1 MESGNREMDK
11 KFEEADKQIDK
22 LVQMEKR
29 LEMMYKRIDQLDTM
43 VSTLIERVMRQPVIT
58 IEVTCPKCGSNV
70 HVSLTGNAKL
80 STKV

>member
-1 MESGNREMDK
+1 MSDK
-11 KFEEADKQIDK
+11 KELEKRYEEAEKQLDK
-22 LVQMEKR
+22 LAQMEKR

-70 HVSLTGNAKL
+70 HVSMSGNARI
-80 STKV
+80 STKS

>member
-1 MESGNREMDK
+1 MSEK
-11 KFEEADKQIDK
+11 KEIDK
-22 LVQMEKR
+22 RYEDAEKQLDKLAQMEKR

-70 HVSLTGNAKL
+70 HVSLTGNARI
-80 STKV
+80 STKS

>member
-1 MESGNREMDK
+1 MTEKKEADK
-11 KFEEADKQIDK
+11 RFEEAEKQLDK
-22 LVQMEKR
+22 LAQMEKR

-70 HVSLTGNAKL
+70 NVSMTGNARI
-80 STKV
+80 STKG

>member
-1 MESGNREMDK
+1 MTEKKEIDK
-11 KFEEADKQIDK
+11 RFEEAEKQLDK

-58 IEVTCPKCGSNV
+58 IELTCPKCGSNV
-70 HVSLTGNAKL
+70 HVSMSGNTRISSKD
-80 STKV
+80 

>member
-1 MESGNREMDK
+1 MSEKKEIDK
-11 KFEEADKQIDK
+11 RYEEAEKQLDK
-22 LVQMEKR
+22 LAQMEKR

-70 HVSLTGNAKL
+70 HVSMSGNARI
-80 STKV
+80 STKA

>member
-1 MESGNREMDK
+1 MSEK
-11 KFEEADKQIDK
+11 KEIDK
-22 LVQMEKR
+22 RYEDAEKQLDKLAQMEKR

-70 HVSLTGNAKL
+70 HVSMSGNARI
-80 STKV
+80 STKS